1 MTTKESES
9 HFLKIYQKLSWL
21 DFIVKGLN
29 GTFHVIEVKQ
39 SEDHNGHPKAGE
51 YEVVVQGYIDAY
63 DIQRLKQNGFEIV
76 DIYAKDAGI
85 LAIVVEV
92 PMAKLIE
99 RQRKR
104 MSQ

>member
-39 SEDHNGHPKAGE
+39 SEDEQP
-51 YEVVVQGYIDAY
+51 
-63 DIQRLKQNGFEIV
+63 DI
-76 DIYAKDAGI
+76 
-85 LAIVVEV
+85 
-92 PMAKLIE
+92 IE
-99 RQRKR
+99 TKF
-104 MSQ
+104 MISDSDG